1 MRKKAGILFLIV
13 AIGSVLYII
22 MDYLDLPSLLGVN
35 ISRINSEMLS
45 IFINTVVVITL
56 YVLTYILI
64 DVRNVK
70 KQKNQE
76 SSAKLIMS
84 ETYKEC
90 KRYAELL
97 ETPNVL
103 KSLVSNTK
111 FDKIEKNGGVSSR
124 YASIPFDNEELLY
137 QFVADGS
144 ITAEQFNLYLKIK
157 NQYRGLVQFSVT
169 FFDHPEVIDQVKRGL
184 KELLEEAEIQFG
196 DYNNTKKTGTQKK
209 KARKE

>member
-1 MRKKAGILFLIV
+1 
-13 AIGSVLYII
+13 
-22 MDYLDLPSLLGVN
+22 
-35 ISRINSEMLS
+35 
-45 IFINTVVVITL
+45 
-56 YVLTYILI
+56 
-64 DVRNVK
+64 
-70 KQKNQE
+70 
-76 SSAKLIMS
+76 MS

-103 KSLVSNTK
+103 ESLVSSTK
-111 FDKIEKNGGVSSR
+111 FDEIEENGGVSSR

-196 DYNNTKKTGTQKK
+196 DYNNTKKTDTQKK